1 MDPLGIQ
8 AASFHN
14 PLTVL
19 KTVNNPF
26 CLLFVTCLIH
36 SDKNKNE
43 IKKKIYKLV
52 KGPFLFFVYSRKAFC
67 SFMH

>member
-1 MDPLGIQ
+1 MGPLGIR

-26 CLLFVTCLIH
+26 CLLFVAWLIH

-43 IKKKIYKLV
+43 IKNKIYKLV
-52 KGPFLFFVYSRKAFC
+52 KGPFCFFVYSRKAFC